1 MSIVEILA
9 VIPARGG
16 SRGVPNKNIR
26 VFAGK
31 PLIAHTIG
39 QAKLSKRISRVI
51 VSTESELVAAV
62 ARRYGAEVPFL
73 RPKHLAED
81 RSLVVDAIVD
91 LLEKLKKVEN
101 YSPDL
106 LVLLQPTSPM
116 RQPSDIDNAI
126 DLLLRRR
133 TDAVLSVCRTEQL
146 VFTKDKFDRLHL
158 ESNPAFLKS
167 TNRQELPPTYKFDGC
182 TVYVIKPKILLKEK
196 TFFPKSTC
204 AYVIPRWRAVDL
216 DEPEDFIVG
225 EIIYNKRY
233 AIDKAL
239 KQFKS

>member
-1 MSIVEILA
+1 MEILA

-16 SRGVPNKNIR
+16 SKGIPNKNTR

-39 QAKLSKRISRVI
+39 HAKLSKRISRII
-51 VSTESELVAAV
+51 VSTESERVAAV
-62 ARRYGAEVPFL
+62 AMCYGAEVPFL
-73 RPKHLAED
+73 RPKHLAAD
-81 RSLVVDAIVD
+81 RSLVVDAIAD

-106 LVLLQPTSPM
+106 LVLLQPTSPL
-116 RQPSDIDNAI
+116 RQPSDIDNAV

-133 TDAVLSVCRTEQL
+133 TNAVLSVCRTEQL
-146 VFTKDKFDRLHL
+146 VFTKDKLDHLHL
-158 ESNPAFLKS
+158 ESNPAFLRS
-167 TNRQELPPTYKFDGC
+167 TNRQQLPPAYRFDGC

-204 AYVIPRWRAVDL
+204 VYIIPRWRAVDL
-216 DEPEDFIVG
+216 DEPEDFITG
-225 EIIYNKRY
+225 EIIYNKRHV
-233 AIDKAL
+233 IEKAL
-239 KQFKS
+239 KQFKP